1 MEREAVASFVERAT
15 AAIEAAP
22 AMAKRN
28 TELRVVEPFLSTLGW
43 DVRSPSVTAAY
54 SAPNGTTVDYA
65 LCPGRTTGAFVMV
78 SPAED
83 DLSEERR
90 NDLVAAMRAAAVP
103 RGLYTNGRRYALVA
117 LDGSGADAG
126 DGGPGRSVEH
136 VELALEALPARLEA
150 LDALSFDAV
159 AAAVGTDRMAV
170 AEALVAADRDAVDA
184 VTERVVDVAREY
196 GDDSVTDAV
205 SDGSVDAV
213 ASDVRP
219 IARRF
224 LRAVVD
230 ELAPDGVD
238 PKSEAAALGDAAV
251 TGQDGA
257 ASSGHKDGA
266 ASPGQKDSAASPR
279 EEDSPASPGQTE
291 HEKKGSTGE
300 SAGDDAPAGAREEVT
315 DRSGVTSLS
324 RASASEG
331 ASVDSEYVLRF
342 FEDGRSVGA
351 VGNPNIDAALA
362 QGVQYLLEERGI
374 GPRIQFPYAPTSD
387 DRAFLHREPMHPDG
401 TRMQSAIDIGGVYV
415 ETGRPVNDLQSAVE
429 ALAERGGLRVMFSGD
444 WA

>member
-1 MEREAVASFVERAT
+1 MKREAVASFVERAT
-15 AAIEAAP
+15 AAIEAPP
-22 AMAKRN
+22 AMGKRN

-43 DVRSPSVTAAY
+43 DVRSPRVTAAY

-78 SPAED
+78 SAAED
-83 DLSEERR
+83 DLSEARR
-90 NDLVAAMRAAAVP
+90 DALVAAMRAAGVP

-117 LDGSGADAG
+117 LDGSRTDAG
-126 DGGPGRSVEH
+126 SGESGRSVEH
-136 VELALEALPARLEA
+136 VEVALDALPARLEA

-159 AAAVGTDRMAV
+159 SAVVGTDRAAV
-170 AEALVAADRDAVDA
+170 AEALVAADQDAVDA
-184 VTERVVDVAREY
+184 ITERVVDIAREH
-196 GDDSVTDAV
+196 GSNPVTDAV

-238 PKSEAAALGDAAV
+238 PTADTDALSNGVATAR
-251 TGQDGA
+251 
-257 ASSGHKDGA
+257 
-266 ASPGQKDSAASPR
+266 DST
-279 EEDSPASPGQTE
+279 ASPGQTDSGGSPGE
-291 HEKKGSTGE
+291 TESEKHAATGGSV
-300 SAGDDAPAGAREEVT
+300 GDDASDGARDGFA
-315 DRSGVTSLS
+315 DRDGVTSLS

-331 ASVDSEYVLRF
+331 ASVESEYVLRF
-342 FEDGRSVGA
+342 FEAGRSVGA
-351 VGNPNIDAALA
+351 VGNPNVDAALA

-374 GPRIQFPYAPTSD
+374 GPRIQFPYAPTAD
-387 DRAFLHREPMHPDG
+387 DHAFLHREPVHPDG
-401 TRMQSAIDIGGVYV
+401 TRMRSAIDIGGVYV
-415 ETGRPVNDLQSAVE
+415 ETDQSVSDLQSAVE